1 MRYFVVL
8 MSLMF
13 SLPGMSVSVISVP
26 MDSVLKQINQ
36 DTCLKISSNQR
47 YCDSI
52 QTVYVDRLLV
62 ENVNEID
69 VRMFYN
75 WCMSEESD
83 KSYRKLNKDW
93 YGKKVRYTKF
103 QSSCEY
109 KLKYREIIDS
119 LICVELRTMK
129 YRSFDYQ
136 LYSKQIYC
144 YESVTGE
151 KMALVRCYICLKDD
165 FRYNRE
171 DVMHIV
177 FDSFPEEFFA
187 VINLEKKYIKRFVLL

>member
-93 YGKKVRYTKF
+93 YGKKVRYTK
-103 QSSCEY
+103 Y
-109 KLKYREIIDS
+109 
-119 LICVELRTMK
+119 
-129 YRSFDYQ
+129 
-136 LYSKQIYC
+136 
-144 YESVTGE
+144 
-151 KMALVRCYICLKDD
+151 
-165 FRYNRE
+165 
-171 DVMHIV
+171 
-177 FDSFPEEFFA
+177 
-187 VINLEKKYIKRFVLL
+187 